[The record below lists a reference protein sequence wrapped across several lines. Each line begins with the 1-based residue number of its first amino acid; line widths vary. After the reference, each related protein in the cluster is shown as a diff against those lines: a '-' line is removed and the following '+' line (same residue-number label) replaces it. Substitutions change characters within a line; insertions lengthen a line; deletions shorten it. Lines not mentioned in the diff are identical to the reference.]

1 MIGFRLRV
9 LFSIFVASSCV
20 VQSIGF
26 KWEQHLNPNGKAE
39 SIECSSVSGSDL
51 FQGSILDK
59 VESEFIDYPRFLA
72 RRKVLLGLF
81 TAEKKFH
88 GEADPTTRICDSL
101 LGINL
106 LTFGKTKTTRF
117 TLKEKRVSGSCTV
130 ETRGVITRLPVVG
143 GLLAC
148 RPKTNDASQSSV
160 GTLTFQLTQSRSKS
174 PEFKDNLH
182 IETRILDYEPAI
194 AGKPPVNFLRKTV
207 YLHTQRYFHA
217 YVMWRFHN
225 HCYNILV
232 PPYQSN

>member
-88 GEADPTTRICDSL
+88 VEADDHKATSCWRIIGLPAKDQRCFAVKCWDPNISANT
-101 LGINL
+101 IQI
-106 LTFGKTKTTRF
+106 
-117 TLKEKRVSGSCTV
+117 EKS
-130 ETRGVITRLPVVG
+130 
-143 GLLAC
+143 
-148 RPKTNDASQSSV
+148 
-160 GTLTFQLTQSRSKS
+160 
-174 PEFKDNLH
+174 
-182 IETRILDYEPAI
+182 
-194 AGKPPVNFLRKTV
+194 
-207 YLHTQRYFHA
+207 
-217 YVMWRFHN
+217 
-225 HCYNILV
+225 
-232 PPYQSN
+232 